1 MPGIFP
7 MLKVEQAGLSA
18 FASDTFF
25 TDVVAVAPR
34 VQCVGFFDANR
45 TACRISVDP
54 KQIFRRVYFGIWAT
68 GTRTDQT
75 EILAT
80 LSFARNGKKFR
91 TEEYAWWSPGSGLN
105 QNLSFS
111 RVKLPFSA
119 TERTAGIPGN
129 PMPLT
134 AGALPDELLFLDNFD
149 GQSATIFEV
158 RLAPYR
164 TVEACDEIFLEGV
177 VGVGAASIP
186 QFRLFLACHS
196 SVASV

>member
-1 MPGIFP
+1 

-18 FASDTFF
+18 FASDTFI
-25 TDVVAVAPR
+25 TDNIAPGVSR
-34 VQCVGFFDANR
+34 VPLVDFFNSNKN
-45 TACRISVDP
+45 ACRISVDP

-75 EILAT
+75 EVLAT
-80 LSFARNGKKFR
+80 LSFIRNGKKFR
-91 TEEYAWWSPGSGLN
+91 TEDYGWWSPGSGLN
-105 QNLSFS
+105 QNLSFG

-129 PMPLT
+129 PMPVT

-149 GQSATIFEV
+149 AQSTTNFEV
-158 RLAPYR
+158 RLSPYR
-164 TVEACDEIFLEGV
+164 TVEACDEISLEGV